1 VAPESVS
8 TITAV
13 WAVLVE
19 AVLAVAE
26 DAPALALVELPR
38 SCDGAVLRGF
48 DAGR

>member
-1 VAPESVS
+1 MQVKARQLLQDLGREV
-8 TITAV
+8 
-13 WAVLVE
+13 
-19 AVLAVAE
+19 VAE